1 MAVDSQQNPQANSD
15 LLLIP
20 AARWESLSHAQQ
32 QSSFSSR
39 PLLEGLHLH
48 KTTIR
53 M

>member
-1 MAVDSQQNPQANSD
+1 MAVDSQQNPQADSD

-32 QSSFSSR
+32 SSLSGR
-39 PLLEGLHLH
+39 PLLEDLHLH